1 MKFDKEHLAVTLS
14 ALVVGAVIGGG
25 AGYAIKPI
33 PEPETVEV
41 EKIVEKTVEKE
52 VRVPSGPSRGDRAER
67 GERRR
72 RRPEPETAAVREG
85 EESVPVARE
94 ERGRGPRDWME
105 RMRTEN
111 PEQFAE
117 MTNRFARFRQNQ
129 TEQAQ
134 RRLDFFE
141 GLDTGRMS
149 DGDRAHTENLKNLIV
164 QREELASRMADP
176 NLTGEERQQI
186 GQQLGQMQ
194 GAIGQENA
202 QVREILF
209 KQIGEDLGY
218 QGEEVGDFARY
229 MGNIVEMTAD
239 TGRGPGGPGGFGGGR
254 GGFGGGRG
262 NNGGGRGGNGGGRG
276 GRR

>member
-14 ALVVGAVIGGG
+14 ALVVGVVVGGG
-25 AGYAIKPI
+25 AGYAIRPI

-41 EKIVEKTVEKE
+41 EKIVEKTVERE
-52 VRVPSGPSRGDRAER
+52 VRVPFGPSRGDRADR

-72 RRPEPETAAVREG
+72 RRPEPETAATQEG
-85 EESVPVARE
+85 GASVSVARE
-94 ERGRGPRDWME
+94 ERGRRPRDWME

-111 PEQFAE
+111 PEQYAE

-141 GLDTGRMS
+141 ALDTSRMS
-149 DGDRAHTENLKNLIV
+149 DGDREHTENLKNLIV

-194 GAIGQENA
+194 GAIRQENA

-209 KQIGEDLGY
+209 KQFGEDLGY
-218 QGEEVGDFARY
+218 QGEEVGAFAHY

-239 TGRGPGGPGGFGGGR
+239 TGRGPGGGR
-254 GGFGGGRG
+254 GGFGGGQ
-262 NNGGGRGGNGGGRG
+262 RG
-276 GRR
+276 GR